1 MSDGVGSVVMGEES
15 EEDERCAEPGADL
28 EMRAEVSKPCL
39 VGRIEG
45 SRARIFELERGLLQ
59 PGKRLQNHCRY
70 HLRGLGA
77 RACIV

>member
-45 SRARIFELERGLLQ
+45 SR
-59 PGKRLQNHCRY
+59 PGFSS
-70 HLRGLGA
+70 
-77 RACIV
+77 